1 MSLTLSVLLAL
12 SLPQSQDPVAA
23 NRPAEPPAVVV
34 LQSGEELTGT
44 LISETSTHVEVRVG
58 GDTTIGLPMTQVR
71 EIRRLPVAA
80 ASTAP
85 PSTVPPSTLPD
96 LGELDLGVR
105 DQWYALHDGE
115 GRVVG
120 TLHATLTRGDARE
133 LRIAEEW
140 SFKSEGSR
148 TEITRLEVLTQ
159 GGVPLRCF
167 YHERTQRPGERM
179 PRDERLV
186 RGEVTD
192 GELVV
197 VRTDARGTDTKRYA
211 VDATLHLPLAFVAHF
226 RQRPGDYG
234 FRADRLVYDAAG
246 EELQRWSI
254 ATGNRRRVEAD
265 GVALDV
271 RELSVTVADRTN
283 IEWIDSLGR
292 TVRREVNGTAL
303 VAMRAPQDV
312 AVTMAGSAA
321 KAFPPAVAREA
332 TGRFSLW
339 VPNPIWR
346 FDAEQPAGQI
356 TATAP
361 LYGATLTVL
370 ALEQL
375 GAHAHLDTAADAVE
389 RWLRLACAEF
399 RDRGRDLVEVRA
411 QPALRRVGTDVQ
423 IVEGRRVRAE
433 VTVFVVPT
441 PDGGFVAACFAAP
454 TAVHEE
460 LASDFERTLLSLEL
474 HQRAVAAEASSR
486 RPRILPR

>member
-1 MSLTLSVLLAL
+1 MSFTVSLLLAL
-12 SLPQSQDPVAA
+12 ALPQSQDPLAA
-23 NRPAEPPAVVV
+23 NRAAEPPAVVV

-44 LISETSTHVEVRVG
+44 LITETSTHVEVRVG

-85 PSTVPPSTLPD
+85 LPTVPD
-96 LGELDLGVR
+96 ADELDLGVR
-105 DQWYALHDGE
+105 DQWFALHDAE

-120 TLHATLTRGDARE
+120 TLHATLTRGDGRE
-133 LRIAEEW
+133 LRVAEEW
-140 SFKSEGSR
+140 SFKSVRSEGVA
-148 TEITRLEVLTQ
+148 TEITRLEVLTPT
-159 GGVPLRCF
+159 GSPLRCF
-167 YHERTQRPGERM
+167 YHERTRRSGERL

-186 RGEVTD
+186 RGEVAD
-192 GELVV
+192 GELVI
-197 VRTDARGTDTKRYA
+197 VRTDARGTDTRRYPA
-211 VDATLHLPLAFVAHF
+211 DATLHLPLAFAARF

-234 FRADRLVYDAAG
+234 FRADRLVYDAAS

-254 ATGNRRRVEAD
+254 ATGNRRRVDAD

-292 TVRREVNGTAL
+292 TVRREVNGCAL
-303 VAMRAPQDV
+303 VAMRTPHDV

-389 RWLRLACAEF
+389 RWLRLACTEF
-399 RDRGRDLVEVRA
+399 RGRGRDLVDLRA
-411 QPALRRVGTDVQ
+411 QPALRLEGTYVQ

-460 LASDFERTLLSLEL
+460 LLGDFERTLLSLEL